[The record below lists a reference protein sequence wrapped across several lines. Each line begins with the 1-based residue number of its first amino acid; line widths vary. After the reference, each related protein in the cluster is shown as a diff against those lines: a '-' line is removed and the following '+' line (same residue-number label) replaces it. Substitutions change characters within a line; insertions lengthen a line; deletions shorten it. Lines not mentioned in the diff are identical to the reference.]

1 MLFHQKIMN
10 KIRFNHNLN
19 NIKKN
24 LFNKNIKN
32 RKKENNKVTHK
43 VFLNLALIKVLFFR
57 KIKNKK

>member
-1 MLFHQKIMN
+1 MN